1 MGTRMRLTT
10 KLSAIV
16 TLLCTLGM
24 LLMLVGCVLSFFYV
38 SNQREELRVERM
50 ADDVDLALLTQSPQQ
65 IAPWLHKIMN
75 PLQIERIELI
85 EDGKQIIEVIRPQQA
100 LLFDKP
106 NRFRQTEL
114 KLQQHPNFTLRIQW
128 VDLNKNWFNSMTGAS
143 MLLAIAAVAI
153 IMTLLLIQANR
164 WLYRQLKGLE
174 RLELRA
180 EAIIKGERASVRPGS
195 IHEWPAKASSAIDL
209 LLADLK
215 EAGEQHYRVD
225 TLIRTFAAQDASTG
239 LNNRLFFDNQL
250 TTLLEDPEAVGT
262 HGMVMMIRLPDFDT
276 LRERWSHAE
285 VQDLLFAIVNLLST
299 FVLRYPG
306 ALLAR
311 YFRSDFAVLLPHRSV
326 KDADS
331 IASQLIKAVDTLP
344 PTRMLDREDMIHIGI
359 SGWRSGQTTLQV
371 MENAELATRQ
381 ATLQGGNSWSVGEG
395 ALQDLARGSVKWRT
409 LLENTVNRGGPRL
422 YQKPAVTS
430 QGNVHHREMMPR
442 IFDGE
447 KEVLSAEYLPL
458 AQQLG
463 LAESYDRQMV
473 TRILKLVDLWPEE
486 TLAIPLTLDSLLQRN
501 FLNWL
506 RDSLLQCTKSQRN
519 RILFELAEAEVCQ
532 HINRLGPV
540 FRLIS
545 GFGCRVAINQ
555 AGLTVVSTAYIRQ
568 FQIEL
573 IKLHPG
579 LVRNIERRTENQLF
593 VQSLIESCKHTST
606 KVYAAGVRFRQ
617 EWQTL
622 VELGVSGGQGDFF
635 ASSQPVNSDV
645 KKYSQRYRV

>member
-1 MGTRMRLTT
+1 
-10 KLSAIV
+10 
-16 TLLCTLGM
+16 
-24 LLMLVGCVLSFFYV
+24 MLVGCVLSFFYI
-38 SNQREELRVERM
+38 SNQRAEFRVERM
-50 ADDVDLALLTQSPQQ
+50 AEDVDTALLTQSVQQ
-65 IAPWLHKIMN
+65 ISPWLHQVMN
-75 PLQIERIELI
+75 PLQIERIELN
-85 EDGKQIIEVIRPQQA
+85 DDSKTLLQVTRHQQS
-100 LLFDKP
+100 LLDDEP
-106 NRFRQTEL
+106 NRFRQRDIHL
-114 KLQQHPNFTLRIQW
+114 RQHPHLTLRIMW
-128 VDLNKNWFNSMTGAS
+128 IDSTKTWFSSMIGTS
-143 MLLAIAAVAI
+143 TLLAILTVVAI
-153 IMTLLLIQANR
+153 MAALLLQAHR

-174 RLELRA
+174 KLESRA
-180 EAIIKGERASVRPGS
+180 EAVIRGERASVRPGS

-225 TLIRTFAAQDASTG
+225 TLIRTFAAQDPRTG

-250 TTLLEDPEAVGT
+250 TTLLEDPESVGT

-276 LRERWSHAE
+276 LRERWGHIE
-285 VQDLLFAIVNLLST
+285 VQDYLFALVNLLST

-326 KDADS
+326 KDADG

-359 SGWRSGQTTLQV
+359 SGWRSGQTTQQV

-381 ATLQGGNSWSVGEG
+381 ATLQGGNGWSVGEG
-395 ALQDLARGSVKWRT
+395 ALQELGRGSVKWRT

-430 QGNVHHREMMPR
+430 DGQVHHREMMPR

-447 KEVLSAEYLPL
+447 KELLAAEYLPL

-463 LAESYDRQMV
+463 LAERYDRQLV
-473 TRILKLVDLWPEE
+473 TRILTLVELWPQE
-486 TLAIPLTLDSLLQRN
+486 TLAIPLTLDSLLQRS

-519 RILFELAEAEVCQ
+519 RILFELAEADVCQ
-532 HINRLGPV
+532 HINRLEPV

-568 FQIEL
+568 FQVEL

-593 VQSLIESCKHTST
+593 VQSLIESCKQTST
-606 KVYAAGVRFRQ
+606 RVFAAGVRFKE

-622 VELGVSGGQGDFF
+622 VELGVTGGQGDFF
-635 ASSQPVNSDV
+635 ASSQPVNSNV